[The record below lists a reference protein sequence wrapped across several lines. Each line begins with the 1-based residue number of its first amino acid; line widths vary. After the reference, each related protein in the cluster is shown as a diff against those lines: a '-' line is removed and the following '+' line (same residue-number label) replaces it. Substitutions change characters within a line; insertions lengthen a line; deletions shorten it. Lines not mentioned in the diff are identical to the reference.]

1 MKIPIETIIKI
12 ILGVKISRDNFNP
25 RGLIATA
32 IVIFFGI
39 VVFGYADFFGII
51 DTILE
56 SAQQPW
62 YSFVLAR
69 FTFLMVFVKI
79 IALSLFTK
87 KQNAIDRFIA
97 SFAVKLVG
105 FVTII
110 IANMLSDSFVNMTED
125 PDTKTLIVL
134 FPYLISLMIALVIRG
149 IYAKNT
155 FSAKKFFHV
164 R

>member
-1 MKIPIETIIKI
+1 MIQKIIKI

-25 RGLIATA
+25 RGLIATN

-56 SAQQPW
+56 SAEQPW
-62 YSFVLAR
+62 YSFILTR
-69 FTFLMVFVKI
+69 FSFGMIFVKI

-87 KQNAIDRFIA
+87 KENTTGRFIA
-97 SFAVKLVG
+97 SFTVQFVG
-105 FVTII
+105 FVAII
-110 IANMLSDSFVNMTED
+110 LAHKLSDSFVTMTED
-125 PDTKTLIVL
+125 PEMQIVIGL
-134 FPYLISLMIALVIRG
+134 FPYLISLIIAIIIRA
-149 IYAKNT
+149 IYAVRV
-155 FSAKKFFHV
+155 FSVKKFFRV